1 MFQIKELLTV
11 LAADWER
18 FKGTKEIEVLNEYA
32 LNGRK
37 LTLSYAGKQLFPGLL
52 LNFHITCWKIFI
64 WNRFNFSIVRLM
76 FCLGCMY
83 GAMTPFMIIPV
94 VPIVMNAMGPANG
107 TIEKQLMFRVDYLL
121 DVEKYYYPLL
131 IHSYF
136 GTLAYITLVIAIDTM
151 LMIYV
156 HHACGSFA
164 LLGWEHDKMNLTKI
178 SHSPFFRSY
187 FFDQFL
193 DINWNTWWM
202 ASILMLMFIR
212 IRPMTRDPQAWR
224 HASLNTLTLCST

>member
-83 GAMTPFMIIPV
+83 GAMTPFMIIPSRS
-94 VPIVMNAMGPANG
+94 NCDECHGPSEWYDRE
-107 TIEKQLMFRVDYLL
+107 TIDVSRRLSPGCRKILLPTVDTFLLWNLGVHNSGHCNWHDVDDLRASRMRIFRTFRV
-121 DVEKYYYPLL
+121 
-131 IHSYF
+131 
-136 GTLAYITLVIAIDTM
+136 
-151 LMIYV
+151 
-156 HHACGSFA
+156 
-164 LLGWEHDKMNLTKI
+164 
-178 SHSPFFRSY
+178 R
-187 FFDQFL
+187 
-193 DINWNTWWM
+193 TWQNE
-202 ASILMLMFIR
+202 S
-212 IRPMTRDPQAWR
+212 
-224 HASLNTLTLCST
+224 NKN